1 MLSSTCVNFNWF
13 FSVRY
18 PPQQAKGVRRL
29 HIGRGVSRLTRSAS
43 LQCYCWYLTNIYSGY
58 TSPPKLAIQGGS
70 NGGLLVTVCANQRP
84 DLFSCI
90 VSQVPVTDMLRFHKF
105 TIGHAWCSDYGCSE
119 ASEAEFKTLIAYSP
133 LHNIRIPKD
142 GQFPSVLVTTG
153 DHDDR
158 VSPLHSFKY
167 M

>member
-1 MLSSTCVNFNWF
+1 
-13 FSVRY
+13 
-18 PPQQAKGVRRL
+18 
-29 HIGRGVSRLTRSAS
+29 
-43 LQCYCWYLTNIYSGY
+43 
-58 TSPPKLAIQGGS
+58 LAIQGGS

-133 LHNIRIPKD
+133 LHNIRVPKE
-142 GQFPSVLVTTG
+142 GQYPAVLVTTG

>member
-1 MLSSTCVNFNWF
+1 MAVFCCVCVTFTG
-13 FSVRY
+13 
-18 PPQQAKGVRRL
+18 AG
-29 HIGRGVSRLTRSAS
+29 H
-43 LQCYCWYLTNIYSGY
+43 
-58 TSPPKLAIQGGS
+58 TSPAKLAIQGGS

-133 LHNIRIPKD
+133 LHNIRVPKE
-142 GQFPSVLVTTG
+142 GQYPAVLVTTG